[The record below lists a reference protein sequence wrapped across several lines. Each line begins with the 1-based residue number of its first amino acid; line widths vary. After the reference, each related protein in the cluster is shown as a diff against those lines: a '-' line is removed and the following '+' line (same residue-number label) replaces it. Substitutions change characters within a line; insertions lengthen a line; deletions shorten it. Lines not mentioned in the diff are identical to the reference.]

1 MVTNLIVKIIELIF
15 KGKFGRMLVKICRKY
30 EEVIDYLFWGGIAFV
45 LSMVLYWIF
54 VGPCHMVDW
63 LANIVDWI
71 ICVLFTYATNRTFVF
86 KSKIRGFK
94 ARMKEFTEFVSA
106 RLFTLVL
113 EEIVI
118 IIGGTLMGYNTGIGA
133 MVVKFIGQV
142 VVIVSNYF
150 LSKLWI
156 FKEKKDHK
164 KEEKVE
170 A

>member
-1 MVTNLIVKIIELIF
+1 MITNLMVKIIEAIF
-15 KGKFGRMLVKICRKY
+15 KGKFGQMLVKICRKY
-30 EEVIDYLFWGGIAFV
+30 EEIIDYLFWGGVAFV

-63 LANIVDWI
+63 IANIVDWI
-71 ICVLFTYATNRTFVF
+71 ICVLFTYVTNRTFVF
-86 KSKIRGFK
+86 KSKTRGMK

-118 IIGGTLMGYNTGIGA
+118 IIGGTLMGYNTGLGA
-133 MVVKFIGQV
+133 MIVKFIGQV

-156 FKEKKDHK
+156 FKEKK
-164 KEEKVE
+164 EK
-170 A
+170 